1 MLRTIDFNRQLQ
13 LISVEVDDVGADCIL
28 PAEFE
33 MSETLAAEPTP
44 QLRLTRR
51 WVLPHS
57 LARSPSLT
65 RSHTAV
71 AWSLYPSRPSS

>member
-13 LISVEVDDVGADCIL
+13 LITVEVDDVGADCIL

-33 MSETLAAEPTP
+33 MNEPPAAKPTP

-57 LARSPSLT
+57 PGTFADVRIGQVHGTEATSGIG
-65 RSHTAV
+65 V
-71 AWSLYPSRPSS
+71 GY